1 MLAEVSQFAVGF
13 IVALSGTLIPGPLLI
28 YILAKA
34 SVSKGAWTGFYTSVG
49 HVLVEIPIISLIV
62 LELYLVLQNPFIVLF
77 FGCLGGVLLVFLGMR
92 GLLWKANAGT
102 NPNGLPHLKLHP
114 LLGGILFSTV
124 LNPTVPFW
132 WATLGFTLL
141 MNACLTAS
149 FNGLVFWSL
158 GHFTADIA
166 WYTAVAY
173 FVWSGRKAILKYQ
186 RLMVKACSLLLTF
199 FGCYLLA
206 KYALQSL
213 LP

>member
-141 MNACLTAS
+141 MNACLTAG

-158 GHFTADIA
+158 GHFT
-166 WYTAVAY
+166 
-173 FVWSGRKAILKYQ
+173 GNRQ
-186 RLMVKACSLLLTF
+186 ESLRF
-199 FGCYLLA
+199 
-206 KYALQSL
+206 
-213 LP
+213 